1 MEEIVESRKTSLEDL
16 AERVLRAYLDRMVS
30 VCNKMCADDMKKYIG
45 MHEAVLSLVQG
56 VRDLEDEG
64 YESDDDAEF

>member
-1 MEEIVESRKTSLEDL
+1 
-16 AERVLRAYLDRMVS
+16 MVS